1 MNDEV
6 QLPFVQPASQSANLE
21 LPSYE
26 EAIKAPVAC
35 DQRIGGGAKFCR
47 QVFFFYKTRGLV
59 LGDTET
65 K

>member
-1 MNDEV
+1 MNNE
-6 QLPFVQPASQSANLE
+6 VQPASQSANLE

-47 QVFFFYKTRGLV
+47 QVFFYKRRGLV

>member
-6 QLPFVQPASQSANLE
+6 QLPSVQPASQSANLE

-47 QVFFFYKTRGLV
+47 QVFFYKMSGLV